1 MNTRRLL
8 LYILIMCSVPA
19 LARQRTLPADSIAL
33 VTQMF
38 DQSKPLPDVNGLIT
52 YGKKD
57 IALLRW
63 VDCMAHVPLT
73 RRILVNFDVVE
84 GATMGCFYKVRV
96 SGLPKP
102 RKMTLRVPLAPGR
115 RYFVNGHPAFYSEKN
130 GSVIIRR
137 EWQNGDEI
145 LVQ

>member
-19 LARQRTLPADSIAL
+19 LARQRSLPADSIAL

-73 RRILVNFDVVE
+73 RHVLINFDVIE
-84 GATMGCFYKVRV
+84 GSTLGCFYKVRFT
-96 SGLPKP
+96 GLPKP
-102 RKMTLRVPLAPGR
+102 RKLTITIPLTAGH
-115 RYFVNGHPAFYSEKN
+115 RYFVNGHPAAYITEN
-130 GSVIIRR
+130 GFVIIKRQ
-137 EWQNGDEI
+137 WQNGDEI

>member
-1 MNTRRLL
+1 
-8 LYILIMCSVPA
+8 MCSVPA

-52 YGKKD
+52 YSKKNVS
-57 IALLRW
+57 LLRW
-63 VDCMAHVPLT
+63 VDCMAHVPLS
-73 RRILVNFDVVE
+73 RHAVMNFDVVE
-84 GATMGCFYKVRV
+84 GSTMGCFYKVRI

-102 RKMTLRVPLAPGR
+102 RKMTLQVPLTVGR
-115 RYFVNGHPAFYSEKN
+115 RYFVNGHPALYTEKN

>member
-8 LYILIMCSVPA
+8 LYILIMCSVPV

-38 DQSKPLPDVNGLIT
+38 DQSEPLPDVNGLIT

-57 IALLRW
+57 VSLHRW
-63 VDCMAHVPLT
+63 VDCMAHVPLS
-73 RRILVNFDVVE
+73 RHVVMNFDVIE
-84 GATMGCFYKVRV
+84 GSTMGCFFKVRV

-102 RKMTLRVPLAPGR
+102 RKMTLSVPLSPGH
-115 RYFVNGHPAFYSEKN
+115 RYFVNGHPALYTEKN